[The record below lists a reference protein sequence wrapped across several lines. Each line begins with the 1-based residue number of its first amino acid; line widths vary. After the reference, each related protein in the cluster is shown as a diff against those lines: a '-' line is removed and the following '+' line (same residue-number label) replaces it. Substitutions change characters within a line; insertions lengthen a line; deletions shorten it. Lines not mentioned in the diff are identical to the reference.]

1 MIKNWNFHNLFIDFS
16 SYTSSQNH
24 PSDIDMS
31 YIAKDDTWI
40 IGEIKNE
47 KGKLTKG
54 QRSLL
59 EKYVNNWKHN
69 AICLFIVHD
78 KYVQLGD
85 KKVDAINCK
94 VKEMYLKEEGFWRI
108 PKKEI
113 TVKEILEYYDRRR

>member
-1 MIKNWNFHNLFIDFS
+1 MIKNWNFHNLYIDFS

-31 YIAKDDTWI
+31 YIAKDKTWI

-47 KGKLTKG
+47 RGKLTKG
-54 QRSLL
+54 QRKLL
-59 EKYVNNWKHN
+59 EQYVNNWKYD

-78 KYVQLGD
+78 KYVQNGD
-85 KKVDAINCK
+85 KKVDAINCI
-94 VKEMYLKEEGFWRI
+94 VKEMYLKEEKEWRV

-113 TVKEILEYYDRRR
+113 TVKEILEYYDRSK